1 MKYRHTPV
9 LVNEVM
15 GHIPFRKNIT
25 ILDCNLGEGGHSLR
39 IASEIQS
46 QGGGMLI
53 GIERDKQI
61 FLRAKRNL
69 KDFSHI
75 VTLVNNNFTNLSEVL
90 QGISV
95 EAVDV
100 ILFDLGISS
109 YHYFDDGRG
118 FSFMTDQPL
127 DMRLDDTC
135 PISANEILNTF
146 EEQKIA
152 EILSVYGEER
162 FARNIA
168 RNVVKNRNIK
178 PFETTFELVETVKS
192 SVPRK
197 FWPKNISPATK
208 TFQALR
214 IYVNSE
220 LENLKNVLPVAVEKL
235 KKGGRLIVISFHSLE
250 DRIVK
255 QFMNEMS
262 KECICPPQV
271 PVCVC
276 NHHAVLKVITRRA
289 IVPTDEECE
298 TNKASRSAKM
308 RVAEKLVSL
317 M

>member
-9 LVNEVM
+9 LVNEIM
-15 GHIPFRKNIT
+15 GRIPFRKDIT
-25 ILDCNLGEGGHSLR
+25 VLDCNLGEGGHSLK
-39 IASEIQS
+39 IAGEMRKH
-46 QGGGMLI
+46 GGGRLI

-69 KDFSHI
+69 ADFSDI
-75 VTLVNNNFTNLSEVL
+75 VTLVNDNFTNLSEVL
-90 QGISV
+90 NRISV

-109 YHYFDDGRG
+109 YHYFDDDRG

-127 DMRLDDTC
+127 DMRLDETC
-135 PISANEILNTF
+135 SISANEILNTF
-146 EEQKIA
+146 EERKIA
-152 EILSVYGEER
+152 EILNVYGEER
-162 FARNIA
+162 FGRNIA
-168 RNVVKNRNIK
+168 RSVVKSRKIK

-220 LENLKNVLPVAVEKL
+220 LDNLRGVLPVAVEKL
-235 KKGGRLIVISFHSLE
+235 RKGGQLIVISFHSLE

-255 QFMNEMS
+255 QFMNEMG
-262 KECICPPQV
+262 KDCICPPQV

-276 NHHAVLKVITRRA
+276 DNHAILKVITRRA
-289 IVPTDEECE
+289 IVPTDEELE
-298 TNKASRSAKM
+298 NNKASRSAKM
-308 RVAEKLVSL
+308 RIAEKIR
-317 M
+317 